1 MTSKKHLTIHAHFY
15 QPSREDPQS
24 GAIPDEEG
32 ARPYKNWN
40 ERIFSDCYLPNIE
53 LGNFSKLSFNIGPT
67 LVRWFENQH
76 PEALARI
83 VEADRQNLK
92 RFGVGNAMA
101 QAFHHT
107 ILPLMN
113 RRDKQTQIRWGIAD
127 FQRVFKRKPQGLWL
141 PETAV
146 DMETLEVLA
155 ENGIEFTILAPWQ
168 AEAGDLDPRKAY
180 QVILPNHNSIK
191 VFFYHSGLSSRISF
205 DPFVTQN
212 ADEFIHQFVKPE
224 YSTVDENQWLLLASD
239 GELYGHHQSFRD
251 KFLSYLLN
259 GSAAIQ
265 NVEFSFPAL
274 QLQTQSS
281 FPLMKIKNETSWS
294 CHHGIQRWRGVCDC
308 TPHSEWKKHLREG
321 LERIKVE
328 IDKDFEETCAASGI
342 DPWTARDH
350 YWQVFCEGQRF
361 ENWIRSQAKSTIS
374 GDLKVLEQVFLAELE
389 AQRMFASCGWFFED
403 LNRIE
408 PKNNLN
414 HAAYAV
420 WLIRSALGKDIAISA
435 MPSFERCQSWQ
446 VQLNAADLFR
456 GMLARYQGDRGQG

>member
-1 MTSKKHLTIHAHFY
+1 MNTKKHLTIHAHFY

-24 GAIPDEEG
+24 GEIPDEDG
-32 ARPYKNWN
+32 ALPYKNWN

-53 LGNFSKLSFNIGPT
+53 LGNFSKLSYNIGPT
-67 LVRWFENQH
+67 LVRWFESHH

-83 VEADRQNLK
+83 VEADRQNLAS
-92 RFGVGNAMA
+92 FGVGNAMA
-101 QAFHHT
+101 QAYHHT

-113 RRDKQTQIRWGIAD
+113 RRDKKTQVRWGISD
-127 FQRVFKRKPQGLWL
+127 FRRVFKRMPQGMWL

-146 DMETLEVLA
+146 DLETLEVLA

-168 AEAGDLDPRKAY
+168 AETDNLDPRKAY
-180 QVILPNHNSIK
+180 QVILPNHHSIK
-191 VFFYHSGLSSRISF
+191 IFFYHSGLSSRISF

-212 ADEFIHQFVKPE
+212 ADEFIHNFIKPE
-224 YSTVDENQWLLLASD
+224 FSNVDVNQWLLLASD

-274 QLQTQSS
+274 QLQAQSS
-281 FPLMKIKNETSWS
+281 FPLMKIRNATSWS

-308 TPHSEWKKHLREG
+308 TPHGEWKKHLREG
-321 LERIKVE
+321 LERLKVE
-328 IDKDFEETCAASGI
+328 IDKVFEETCVRSGV
-342 DPWTARDH
+342 DPWRARDN
-350 YWQVFCEGQRF
+350 YCQVFCDGQRF
-361 ENWIRSQAKSTIS
+361 ENWIIGQTSTPIT
-374 GDLKVLEQVFLAELE
+374 GNLEELELVFKAELE

-420 WLIRSALGKDIAISA
+420 SLIKSAVGKDVSISA
-435 MPSFERCQSWQ
+435 MSALERCQSWQ
-446 VQLNAADLFR
+446 IQMNAADLFR
-456 GMLARYQGDRGQG
+456 GMLERYQNVRAQG